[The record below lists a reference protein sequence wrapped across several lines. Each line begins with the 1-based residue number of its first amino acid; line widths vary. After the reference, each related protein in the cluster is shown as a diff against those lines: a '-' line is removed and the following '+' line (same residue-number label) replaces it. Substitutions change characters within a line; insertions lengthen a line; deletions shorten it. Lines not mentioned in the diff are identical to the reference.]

1 MLEKYKNEKKILMI
15 NGNNFQDGKIRGKY
29 SYYFSEYFS
38 TYGWAGWRRT
48 MKHYDENENG

>member
-29 SYYFSEYFS
+29 SYYFPSIFLLMV
-38 TYGWAGWRRT
+38 GLAG
-48 MKHYDENENG
+48 EGQ

>member
-29 SYYFSEYFS
+29 IIIFPSIFLLMV
-38 TYGWAGWRRT
+38 GLAG
-48 MKHYDENENG
+48 EGQ